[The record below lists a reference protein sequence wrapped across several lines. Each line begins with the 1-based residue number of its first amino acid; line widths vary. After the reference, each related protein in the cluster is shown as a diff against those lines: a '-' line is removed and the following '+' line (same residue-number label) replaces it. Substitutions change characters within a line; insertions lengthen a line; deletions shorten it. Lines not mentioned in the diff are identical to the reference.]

1 MNNPGFQLIVLAV
14 IAVFIFL
21 KLRSVL
27 GTRDGFEPGDTP
39 DVAPTRPSRSNV
51 VPIDGG
57 FDMDIADH
65 FDLNSIS
72 GKALAAMKKADPDF
86 SVDDFVGGAKQAYE
100 MILMA
105 FEGDDLE
112 TLEKFLSPEVFDG
125 FKSVIEKRQAK
136 GLRVEANFIGVRDI
150 RLTDASFDTG
160 DSLAEITVSYDG
172 ELTSVVKDAKG
183 KIIEGDAE
191 TIKRQRDEW
200 TFARTMNNSDPNWE
214 LVETAG

>member
-1 MNNPGFQLIVLAV
+1 MSSAGMQLIVLAV

-39 DVAPTRPSRSNV
+39 AVAKSRSNV

-72 GKALAAMKKADPDF
+72 GKALSAMKKADPNF

-112 TLEKFLSPEVFDG
+112 TLKTFLSDDVFEG
-125 FKSVIEKRQAK
+125 FKSVIEARQAK
-136 GLRVEANFIGVRDI
+136 GLSVDAKFIGLRDI
-150 RLTDASFDTG
+150 RLTDASFDTS
-160 DSLAEITVSYDG
+160 DKLAEITVAYEG

-183 KIIEGDAE
+183 KVVEGDAE

-200 TFARTMNNSDPNWE
+200 TFARTMDSKDPNWE